1 MARDG
6 RIDIN
11 LYHGAV
17 SRCKALEKSLDEK
30 EALLIKFFTQY
41 HEMKERA
48 EKAEAELAALKGD
61 KHGIRK
67 DD

>member
-17 SRCKALEKSLDEK
+17 SRCKALEKRLDEK
-30 EALLIKFFTQY
+30 EAILIEFVEKY
-41 HEMKERA
+41 YAMKERA
-48 EKAEAELAALKGD
+48 EKAEAELAALKGE
-61 KHGIRK
+61 K
-67 DD
+67 

>member
-17 SRCKALEKSLDEK
+17 SRCKALEKFLDEK
-30 EALLIKFFTQY
+30 DALLVEFCNKY
-41 HEMKERA
+41 YAMKERA
-48 EKAEAELAALKGD
+48 EKAEAELAALKGE
-61 KHGIRK
+61 K
-67 DD
+67 